1 MSETIRR
8 PRHRTATA
16 PLLRAVGCLAM
27 VAGLFLLSSVSVVLL
42 MVSLAVP
49 VAVAIPLT
57 IAALSLTPVIA
68 RRSVR
73 FIAAL

>member
-1 MSETIRR
+1 
-8 PRHRTATA
+8 
-16 PLLRAVGCLAM
+16 M